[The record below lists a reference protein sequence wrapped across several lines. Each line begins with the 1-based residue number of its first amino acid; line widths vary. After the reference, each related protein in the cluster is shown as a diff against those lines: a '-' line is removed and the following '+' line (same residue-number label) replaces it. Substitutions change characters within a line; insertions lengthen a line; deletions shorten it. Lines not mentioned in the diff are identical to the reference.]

1 MTMANSQNNTPTSS
15 TIAVIATPLDNGY
28 MYFYTLSAMRFTRLT
43 RKQAESFRNK
53 IPPMLHFLLLCR
65 RRMDARG
72 FDPNS
77 RLYMLVDKAQSS
89 LQSLFV
95 ELHYISC
102 GSGVGEPPEKE

>member
-1 MTMANSQNNTPTSS
+1 
-15 TIAVIATPLDNGY
+15 
-28 MYFYTLSAMRFTRLT
+28 MRFTRLT
-43 RKQAESFRNK
+43 RNQAEAFRKK
-53 IPPMLHFLLLCR
+53 IRPVLLFLLLCR

-77 RLYMLVDKAQSS
+77 RLYMLVDKAHSS

-102 GSGVGEPPEKE
+102 GTGVGEPPEKE